1 MVVIQDTKHVR
12 PKGRQY
18 EIMTIC
24 KDPKKSTDNIYFKSK
39 REGAATLSWV
49 RHEGLQAEVQLSGD
63 FRDEL
68 RRSWKREELYEQRS
82 KGDHV
87 S

>member
-1 MVVIQDTKHVR
+1 MR

-24 KDPKKSTDNIYFKSK
+24 KDPKESTDKMYFKSK
-39 REGAATLSWV
+39 REGAVTLSWV

-68 RRSWKREELYEQRS
+68 SVVGKEKNCMS
-82 KGDHV
+82 KGLKGIM
-87 S
+87 SLRGTPS

>member
-1 MVVIQDTKHVR
+1 MR

-39 REGAATLSWV
+39 REGAVTLSWV
-49 RHEGLQAEVQLSGD
+49 RHEGLQVVIVWNGVFEK
-63 FRDEL
+63 EL
-68 RRSWKREELYEQRS
+68 TRFT
-82 KGDHV
+82 V
-87 S
+87 